1 MQPKHPGKVLDGG
14 KHLTMPL
21 VRLQRSRP
29 GCRAACWAAVAC
41 LAVAAGGCASI
52 NTPLPDLAKRT
63 ATPASVAQERKKEMD
78 DLNHAR
84 ETHEQDAEKQIESS
98 K

>member
-1 MQPKHPGKVLDGG
+1 MQLKHPWKALDGG
-14 KHLTMPL
+14 KRLRMPL
-21 VRLQRSRP
+21 VRLRVRP
-29 GCRAACWAAVAC
+29 RCWAAAVAC
-41 LAVAAGGCASI
+41 LTLAAGGCASI

-63 ATPASVAQERKKEMD
+63 ATPASVVQERKKEMD

-84 ETHEQDAEKQIESS
+84 ETHEQDAEKQIESA

>member
-1 MQPKHPGKVLDGG
+1 MQLKHPWKVLDGG

-21 VRLQRSRP
+21 MHWQRVRP
-29 GCRAACWAAVAC
+29 GCWAACWAAAAG
-41 LAVAAGGCASI
+41 LTLAAGGCASI
-52 NTPLPDLAKRT
+52 DTPLPDLAKRT

-84 ETHEQDAEKQIESS
+84 ETHEQDAEKQIESA

>member
-1 MQPKHPGKVLDGG
+1 MQLKHPWKVLDGG
-14 KHLTMPL
+14 ERLTMPL
-21 VRLQRSRP
+21 VRLQRVRT
-29 GCRAACWAAVAC
+29 GCWAACWAAVAC
-41 LAVAAGGCASI
+41 LTLAAGGCASI

-84 ETHEQDAEKQIESS
+84 ETHEQDAEKQIESA